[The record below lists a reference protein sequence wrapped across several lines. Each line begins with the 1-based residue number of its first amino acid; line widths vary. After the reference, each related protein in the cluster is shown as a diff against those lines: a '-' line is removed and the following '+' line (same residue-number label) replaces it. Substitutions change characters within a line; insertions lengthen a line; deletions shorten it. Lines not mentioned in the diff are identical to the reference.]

1 MGFDEFIYVVTVT
14 DAEDTE
20 YVYEFGNI
28 KHVTEFY
35 KSEINARIEKY
46 KNGIL
51 HPLSL

>member
-28 KHVTEFY
+28 KHATEFY
-35 KSEINARIEKY
+35 KSEIYARIEKY

>member
-14 DAEDTE
+14 DADDTE

-28 KHVTEFY
+28 KQATEFY

-51 HPLSL
+51 YPLSL

>member
-1 MGFDEFIYVVTVT
+1 MGFDEFIYVVTAT
-14 DAEDTE
+14 DVDGTE

-28 KHVTEFY
+28 KHATEFY

-46 KNGIL
+46 KKGIL

>member
-1 MGFDEFIYVVTVT
+1 MGFDEFIYVVTATYV
-14 DAEDTE
+14 DGTE

-28 KHVTEFY
+28 KHATEFY

>member
-28 KHVTEFY
+28 KHATEF
-35 KSEINARIEKY
+35 
-46 KNGIL
+46 
-51 HPLSL
+51 